1 MTGIYLKP
9 HRKIAVGYVVIT
21 LLTGCIVCVYLNGWQ
36 KMGTLKAE
44 SARLDS
50 LRRDIHCAYVHMT
63 ELSLLGE
70 TVMDWDRID
79 RKTYHSLRIELDSVL
94 SAFKVIYPNQRIDS
108 VRCLLA
114 KKEEQLCRIQEIW
127 ESQEAAN
134 DQIARQ
140 LPVIT
145 QKSAQQPPQKK
156 RGGFLGLFGKKTP
169 GTNPATSMLHSLNR
183 DVIARQQEQSRLLAE
198 TTDSL
203 TSRNRLLNRQ
213 LKGLIQQIDGKAQTD
228 LALREQEIIATQKEV
243 FQLTSGLI
251 GSILLLLIFSYLI
264 IYRDTKRINRFKAE
278 TGELIKKLKLTVGK
292 NEELLA
298 ARRKMMLTIT
308 HELRTP
314 LTVIGGYAEL
324 IPQET
329 ETCRQMRYVK
339 AVRQASARMTSLLNT
354 LLDFYRLDSGKEQEN
369 PTLFRLRDI
378 TDTLET
384 EFIPLAEEK
393 LLRLEVEPC
402 EDAVVIGDK
411 ERIILI
417 GNNLLSN
424 AVKFTKRGTVGLKTV
439 YANNLLTLVVSDT
452 GTGMDEEQQKR
463 IFEAFERLPN
473 AATQDGF
480 GLGLTIVQNLVKLL
494 NGSIG
499 LESTKNTGST
509 FTIKIPLP
517 IAKSTPQ
524 TEKIPT
530 LVPAATRRMSVLALD
545 NDEVLLAMTRD
556 MFARHNIPC
565 DTCRNVCDLMEM
577 IRTKNYDL
585 LITDLKM
592 PEMNGYEVLE
602 LLRTSHVGNSRTI
615 PVIVATASGS
625 CRTDDLLAA
634 GFSAHLSKPFSAS
647 ELLETAGKCIGNAGE
662 EERIDF
668 SPLLLYEQ
676 NKGEMLDKLIWET
689 EKDMRQLSEAGRRND
704 RQALDAQ
711 VHHLRS
717 LWAIIHADGPL
728 RDLYGVL
735 HDPSPECTA
744 ERLEQAVKAV
754 LAKGETI
761 VRLAMKMRETYAE
774 DNSD

>member
-1 MTGIYLKP
+1 MKP
-9 HRKIAVGYVVIT
+9 HRKIAVGYIVII
-21 LLTGCIVCVYLNGWQ
+21 LLIACIGCVYLNGWQ
-36 KMGTLKAE
+36 KTGTLKAE

-50 LRRDIHCAYVHMT
+50 LRREVHYAYVRMT

-70 TVMDWDRID
+70 TVMDWDRTD
-79 RKTYHSLRIELDSVL
+79 RKTYHSRRLELDSVL
-94 SAFKVIYPNQRIDS
+94 RAFKAIYPSQRIDS
-108 VRCLLA
+108 VCRLLA
-114 KKEEQLCRIQEIW
+114 KKEEQLCHIQEIF
-127 ESQEAAN
+127 EKQEAAN
-134 DQIARQ
+134 EQIARQ
-140 LPVIT
+140 VPVIT
-145 QKSAQQPPQKK
+145 QRSSQPPPKK
-156 RGGFLGLFGKKTP
+156 RGGLLGLFRKKTP
-169 GTNPATSMLHSLNR
+169 GTNPATTMLHSLNR
-183 DVIARQQEQSRLLAE
+183 NVIAKQQEQSRLLAE
-198 TTDSL
+198 ITDSL

-213 LKGLIQQIDGKAQTD
+213 LKGLIQQIDGKVQTD
-228 LALREQEIIATQKEV
+228 LAQREQEIIATQKDI

-251 GSILLLLIFSYLI
+251 GSILLLLILSYLI
-264 IYRDTKRINRFKAE
+264 IYRDTKRINHFKAE
-278 TGELIKKLKLTVGK
+278 TEELIEKLKLTVGK

-329 ETCRQMRYVK
+329 EACRQMRYMK

-369 PTLFRLRDI
+369 PALFRLRDI

-384 EFIPLAEEK
+384 EFMPLAEEK
-393 LLRLEVEPC
+393 RLRLKVEPC

-424 AVKFTKRGTVGLKTV
+424 AVKFTERGTIGLKTM
-439 YANNLLTLVVSDT
+439 YAGNLLTLVVSDT
-452 GTGMDEEQQKR
+452 GTGMDQEQQKR

-499 LESTKNTGST
+499 LESYKNKGST
-509 FTIKIPLP
+509 FTVKIPLST
-517 IAKSTPQ
+517 AKDAPQ
-524 TEKIPT
+524 TEGMPA
-530 LVPAATRRMSVLALD
+530 LVPPTARRMSVLALD

-615 PVIVATASGS
+615 PVVVATASGS

-634 GFSAHLSKPFSAS
+634 GFTAHLSKPFSSS
-647 ELLETAGKCIGNAGE
+647 ELLETAGKCIGTVGE
-662 EERIDF
+662 KERIDF

-676 NKGEMLDKLIWET
+676 NKGEMLDKLIRET
-689 EKDMRQLSEAGRRND
+689 EKDMRQLAEAGRRND
-704 RQALDAQ
+704 REALDAQ

-717 LWAIIHADGPL
+717 SWAIIHADGPL
-728 RDLYGVL
+728 RDLYDIL
-735 HDPSPECTA
+735 HDPSPECA
-744 ERLEQAVKAV
+744 VERLEQAVKAV
-754 LAKGETI
+754 LAIGKTI
-761 VRLAMKMRETYAE
+761 GRLAIKMRESYAE